1 MPKVRTFNPRSPKPV
16 RDNQNRKTPLSSGIF
31 HHIENFTIQEVSP
44 ATQVHKL
51 LRHKKKM
58 ERRIHNLIERRT
70 RFPSQAEELMV
81 KQKRAEAEYAWAV
94 TRMTLLERRIG
105 TQEKRIE
112 TTKKNKEESEIQ
124 YKKNQEKQTAFLAKT
139 GQDGKIFVQTP
150 RLEYKRA
157 GRNGMS
163 LKPKRMKRF
172 SKK

>member
-16 RDNQNRKTPLSSGIF
+16 RDNQNRKSPLSSGIF
-31 HHIENFTIQEVSP
+31 HHIENFTIQETNP

-58 ERRIHNLIERRT
+58 ERRIHNLIERRG
-70 RFPSQAEELMV
+70 RFPSQEADLLL
-81 KQKRAEAEYAWAV
+81 KQKRAEAEYSWAE
-94 TRMTLLERRIG
+94 TRIQILERRIQ

-112 TTKKNKEESEIQ
+112 TTKKNKEESEVQ
-124 YKKNQEKQTAFLAKT
+124 YKKNLEKQTAFLAKT
-139 GQDGKIFVQTP
+139 GQDGKTFVQP
-150 RLEYKRA
+150 SRPEYKRS

-172 SKK
+172 SRK